1 MRFLPLAAFLTFL
14 ALPVLAQINAEEAE
28 SRIREACKA
37 EDGTDPA
44 KCDCY
49 VTELKSILPADT
61 YESMMALAA
70 AVMSEDMALLQ
81 EVLSDGG
88 IDAGQLNEMVLEMQ
102 QALGTAEQ
110 RCEAQGAD

>member
-1 MRFLPLAAFLTFL
+1 MRFLPLATLL
-14 ALPVLAQINAEEAE
+14 AILAMPASAQIDAAEAE
-28 SRIREACKA
+28 RRIREACKA

-49 VTELKSILPADT
+49 VTELKSILPAQT
-61 YESMMALAA
+61 YDSMVTLAA
-70 AVMSEDMALLQ
+70 AVMSDDMALLQ
-81 EVLSDGG
+81 DILASGE

-110 RCEAQGAD
+110 RCETQDIE

>member
-1 MRFLPLAAFLTFL
+1 MRFLPLALCLVVAGHP
-14 ALPVLAQINAEEAE
+14 ALAQLEPEEAE

-37 EDGTDPA
+37 EAGTDPA

-49 VTELKSILPADT
+49 VGELKSVLPSDT
-61 YESMMALAA
+61 YEPMMALAA

-102 QALGTAEQ
+102 QALGAAEQ
-110 RCEAQGAD
+110 RCEAQVIE